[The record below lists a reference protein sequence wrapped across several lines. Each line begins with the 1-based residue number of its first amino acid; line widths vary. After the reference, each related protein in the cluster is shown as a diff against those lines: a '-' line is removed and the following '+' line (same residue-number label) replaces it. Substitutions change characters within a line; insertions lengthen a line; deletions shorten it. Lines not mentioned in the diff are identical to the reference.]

1 MNVSLVISPDLIVVT
16 LYESFGLIDDEP
28 VIVLVIV
35 RRSTGESVYITFTAL
50 LFLDFI
56 ISPEHMPA
64 SIAITRIIIS
74 NFLPILNL
82 PIKNFLFCL
91 SYPMNFFFGFFSSS
105 SLSSS
110 SSENPDVSS
119 KVSSSAFVSSVLDTS
134 ASLSKSFCSFS
145 EVKSPIFLASCT
157 FIFLTYLLCD
167 FS

>member
-16 LYESFGLIDDEP
+16 LYESFGSIDDEP
-28 VIVLVIV
+28 VIVFVIV
-35 RRSTGESVYITFTAL
+35 RRSTSESVYITFTAL

-56 ISPEHMPA
+56 ISPEHTPA

-105 SLSSS
+105 LLSS
-110 SSENPDVSS
+110 SSENPDISS

>member
-74 NFLPILNL
+74 NFFPILNL

-105 SLSSS
+105 LSSS
-110 SSENPDVSS
+110 SSENSDISS

-157 FIFLTYLLCD
+157 FIFLNLSALRL
-167 FS
+167 

>member
-16 LYESFGLIDDEP
+16 LYESFGSIDDEP
-28 VIVLVIV
+28 VIVFVIV

-105 SLSSS
+105 LSSS
-110 SSENPDVSS
+110 SSENPDISS

-157 FIFLTYLLCD
+157 FIFLNLSALRL
-167 FS
+167 